1 MYSIVS
7 SFLSIPS
14 SGSNTTVTYLACA
27 LTVIVFTVIID
38 AVVRLFGRILG
49 RK

>member
-1 MYSIVS
+1 MYAILS
-7 SFLSIPS
+7 SFLALPS
-14 SGSNTTVTYLACA
+14 SSVNSNVVYLCCA

-49 RK
+49 K